1 MAEVLICWVKRSHRN
16 FGDMRTVQMIVLPD
30 EEIMKLKYLE
40 GPKVVKVVKV
50 MAYLHWWT

>member
-16 FGDMRTVQMIVLPD
+16 FGDMGTVQMIVLPD